1 VNVLNPDTVVKP
13 LPVTDA
19 VEAVAI
25 FSATV
30 VAAFVEP
37 DKFVLVL
44 GVFVVDVV
52 VVPTIFHRMGE
63 INCEKR
69 TTYIVFRRGRY

>member
-1 VNVLNPDTVVKP
+1 MNVLNPDTVVEP

-37 DKFVLVL
+37 DKFVLAVEVL
-44 GVFVVDVV
+44 VVDVV

>member
-25 FSATV
+25 FSAMVLGTL
-30 VAAFVEP
+30 VEP
-37 DKFVLVL
+37 DAFVLAVEVL
-44 GVFVVDVV
+44 VADVV

>member
-1 VNVLNPDTVVKP
+1 MNVLNPDTVVEA

-25 FSATV
+25 FSAMVLGTL
-30 VAAFVEP
+30 VEP
-37 DKFVLVL
+37 DAFVLAVEVL
-44 GVFVVDVV
+44 VVDVV

-63 INCEKR
+63 IECK
-69 TTYIVFRRGRY
+69 TKITYIQFRRTRY